1 MNKVASLIFCFSSLI
16 LNAQIKK
23 YTLIEC
29 VNIALEKN
37 INIQQ
42 SEFDL
47 EGADIDKDDAIG
59 NFLPRINAQSQ
70 HIWNNGLSQ
79 NITNGLI
86 ENLTTQFSSFGGNL
100 GVTLFS
106 GKQNINQLARAN
118 LNIIARQYQLED
130 MKDDISLFVANS
142 YLQVMFNKELEKVQR
157 YQLEIA
163 KQELERTQLR
173 ISAGVQ
179 TEAEIYEIEAN
190 LASQEQALVQSEN
203 ATRLSLISLAQSLLI
218 TDYENFD
225 IADVNFNVPLSQ
237 ILLEKPKKIFEKSLT
252 LRNDIKVAATNIEI
266 AKTDINLAKGA
277 LLPTLSAFYN
287 YNTRISYSD
296 RFIETGNFIETP
308 IGVVKEDGSLVVS
321 QFPERTITDPLSFGD
336 QFRQNDGHSYGL
348 ALNIPIFNGLSIKN
362 NIKRRK
368 LNLKRSET
376 QFEQTKLDLE
386 NTINQAFNNAEGAY
400 KFYEASEKTLKAR
413 KEAYFIAEKQF
424 EAGVL
429 NSYDFVQ
436 IKQRYDISASDNVR
450 AKYDYI
456 FKLKVLE
463 FYFGIEIAI

>member
-1 MNKVASLIFCFSSLI
+1 MNKVASLIFCFLSFTI
-16 LNAQIKK
+16 NAQLKK
-23 YTLIEC
+23 YTLLEC

-37 INIQQ
+37 IRIQQ

-47 EGADIDKDDAIG
+47 EGADIDRGDAIG

-118 LNIIARQYQLED
+118 LNIISRQYQLED

-142 YLQVMFNKELEKVQR
+142 YLQVMFNKEFEQVQR

-179 TEAEIYEIEAN
+179 TQAEIYEIEAN

-225 IADVNFNVPLSQ
+225 IADLNFNVPLSQ

-266 AKTDINLAKGA
+266 AKTDIDLAKGA

-308 IGVVKEDGSLVVS
+308 IGVVKENGSLVVT
-321 QFPERTITDPLSFGD
+321 QFPERAITDPLSFGN

-386 NTINQAFNNAEGAY
+386 NTINQAYNNAEGAF

-429 NSYDFVQ
+429 NSYDFIQ
-436 IKQRYDISASDNVR
+436 IKQRYDIAASDNVR

-463 FYFGIEIAI
+463 FYFGVEIAI

>member
-1 MNKVASLIFCFSSLI
+1 MNKVANLIFCFSSLI
-16 LNAQIKK
+16 LNAQVKK
-23 YTLIEC
+23 YTLLEC

-37 INIQQ
+37 IRIQQ

-47 EGADIDKDDAIG
+47 EGADIDKGDAIG

-100 GVTLFS
+100 GLTLFN

-118 LNIIARQYQLED
+118 LNIISRQYQLED

-142 YLQVMFNKELEKVQR
+142 YLQVMFNKEFEQVQR

-179 TEAEIYEIEAN
+179 TQAEIYEIEAN

-266 AKTDINLAKGA
+266 AKTDIDLAKGA

-308 IGVVKEDGSLVVS
+308 IGVVKENGSLVVT
-321 QFPERTITDPLSFGD
+321 QFPERAITDPLSFGD

-386 NTINQAFNNAEGAY
+386 NTINQAYNNAEGAF

-429 NSYDFVQ
+429 NSYDFIQ
-436 IKQRYDISASDNVR
+436 IKQRYDIAASDNVR
-450 AKYDYI
+450 AKYDYV

-463 FYFGIEIAI
+463 FYFGVEIAI

>member
-1 MNKVASLIFCFSSLI
+1 MNKVASLIFCFLSFTI
-16 LNAQIKK
+16 NAQVKK
-23 YTLIEC
+23 YTLLEC

-37 INIQQ
+37 IRIQQ

-47 EGADIDKDDAIG
+47 EGADIDRGAAIG

-118 LNIIARQYQLED
+118 LNIISRQYQLED

-142 YLQVMFNKELEKVQR
+142 YLQVMFNKEFEQVQR

-179 TEAEIYEIEAN
+179 TQAEIYEIEAN

-266 AKTDINLAKGA
+266 AKTDIDLAKGA

-308 IGVVKEDGSLVVS
+308 IGVVKENGSLVVT
-321 QFPERTITDPLSFGD
+321 QFPERAITDPLSFGD

-386 NTINQAFNNAEGAY
+386 NTINQAYNNAEGAF

-429 NSYDFVQ
+429 NSYDFIQ
-436 IKQRYDISASDNVR
+436 IKQRYDIAASDNVR
-450 AKYDYI
+450 AKYDYV

-463 FYFGIEIAI
+463 FYFGVEIAI

>member
-1 MNKVASLIFCFSSLI
+1 MNKVASLIFCFLSFTI
-16 LNAQIKK
+16 NAQVKK
-23 YTLIEC
+23 YTLLEC

-37 INIQQ
+37 IRIQQ

-47 EGADIDKDDAIG
+47 EGADIDRGDAIG

-118 LNIIARQYQLED
+118 LNIISRQYQLED

-142 YLQVMFNKELEKVQR
+142 YLQVMFNKEFEQVQR

-179 TEAEIYEIEAN
+179 TQAEIYEIEAN

-266 AKTDINLAKGA
+266 AKTDIDLAKGA

-308 IGVVKEDGSLVVS
+308 IGVVKENGSLVVT
-321 QFPERTITDPLSFGD
+321 QFPERAITDPLSFGD

-386 NTINQAFNNAEGAY
+386 NTINQAYNNAEGAF

-429 NSYDFVQ
+429 NSYDFIQ
-436 IKQRYDISASDNVR
+436 IKQRYDIAASDNVR

-463 FYFGIEIAI
+463 FYFGVEIAI